1 VAACQSLIHTFVTRF
16 QIVFLGNGR
25 SGKTSLLGTLAKRNL
40 DPDQKSTRG
49 VEMDPYGLDQ
59 KSSMLSKRKMGFPDM
74 ELSWWDF
81 AGQLEYS
88 AAHQF
93 FLSARQALYVI
104 VFSMQEDNESIMQ
117 QLFYWLSVIPEPQ
130 AHVVR
135 IVVVGT
141 KIDLI
146 PPMHLKDQLRIKRSV
161 VQQVIETKGLANK
174 VTLQDVVFVTAS
186 NTFVSMTPTELE
198 KDWETCRRA
207 LKTRLYHHIADIFQQ
222 KADLRNCTDP
232 LERQRREE
240 ELDKMRYPKDCKAMS
255 TCVKELC
262 KFLQENRQLPCL
274 KLDNEHAIRLLGGL
288 WRGKDLE
295 HCKNYYKTAMG
306 MRALEVCHDL
316 GIVSLYGRH
325 NPIPSVCVEPSFTT
339 KIISLLVDPQ
349 TDFPAIT
356 TVEHLEDILIKYPDV
371 SRIHKDSKKED
382 KDRQKHELVELLVSL
397 GLVRR
402 YEGSPKILVP
412 LALRGRPDCWSKI
425 LKTSRESAFLLGLR
439 LGVNPAVS
447 VPAAAFIQLMLEKCE
462 DAERMWGCAF
472 AYDVRGYGNGSASSV
487 LFVRLSED
495 RRSVDIVA
503 VMDSDMDSF
512 HVVQAEMESI
522 ATLLGEGFNDQR
534 DRMPLCPMCCCT
546 DFFVRSGNVHAFHR
560 QELTV
565 GGALICTRHHNVTSV
580 DCLRGKFT
588 MLELDALPFVYP
600 TKMHTLQLP
609 WKCVSQGGIIGNF
622 GFEDEQDITALEA
635 LSTSLSVASSNV
647 ESSTNVDESKNRL
660 SIPSITRPVSSTGL
674 DVLYEE
680 GTFTD
685 VSFFV
690 LSGQVSVGDIISAQD
705 RLIFA
710 LHMRLCISED
720 CSCSITL
727 TSGVRKTLRFSFK
740 VGETIPNSYVQGLL
754 IQGIFPS
761 DIGDKALDS
770 EASKLQRFCAHDNV
784 LVIFGPIRPKTKYL
798 VFPGTNASK
807 LNLVRIT
814 PALCKTDSIAAVCWA
829 EMQVCFCLS
838 CCFHL

>member
-1 VAACQSLIHTFVTRF
+1 
-16 QIVFLGNGR
+16 
-25 SGKTSLLGTLAKRNL
+25 
-40 DPDQKSTRG
+40 
-49 VEMDPYGLDQ
+49 MDPYGLDQ

-88 AAHQF
+88 AAHQY
-93 FLSARQALYVI
+93 FLSSRQALYAI

-117 QLFYWLSVIPEPQ
+117 QLFYWLSVIPDPH

-146 PPMHLKDQLRIKRSV
+146 PPMHLKDQLRIKLSV

-174 VTLQDVVFVTAS
+174 ISTDDIVFVTSSKTWQA
-186 NTFVSMTPTELE
+186 TLPTEKA
-198 KDWETCRRA
+198 KDWEQCRKA
-207 LKTRLYHHIADIFQQ
+207 LKTRVYHHIKDIFQA
-222 KADLRNCTDP
+222 KADMTSCKDA
-232 LERQRREE
+232 LERQAKAE
-240 ELDKMRYPKDCKAMS
+240 ELDRMRYPKDCKNMS
-255 TCVKELC
+255 TQVRELC
-262 KFLQENRQLPCL
+262 KFLLENRQLPCL
-274 KLDNEHAIRLLGGL
+274 KLDNEHAIRLLGGI
-288 WRGKDLE
+288 WRGRDLE

-402 YEGSPKILVP
+402 YENSPKILVP

-425 LKTSRESAFLLGLR
+425 LKASRESAYLLGLR
-439 LGVNPAVS
+439 LGVNPAAS

-472 AYDVRGYGNGSASSV
+472 AYDVQGYGDGTASSV

-495 RRSVDIVA
+495 RRSVDITA
-503 VMDSDMDSF
+503 VMDPDLDSF
-512 HVVQAEMESI
+512 HKVQAEMESI

-560 QELTV
+560 QELAE
-565 GGALICTRHHNVTSV
+565 GGSLICTRHHNVTSV

-609 WKCVSQGGIIGNF
+609 WKCVSQGGVVGNF
-622 GFEDEQDITALEA
+622 ASEVELDVAALEA
-635 LSTSLSVASSNV
+635 SAIALAVAPTDSESSENRGVSEPRASVPLAENQVASAG
-647 ESSTNVDESKNRL
+647 R
-660 SIPSITRPVSSTGL
+660 
-674 DVLYEE
+674 DVVYED
-680 GTFTD
+680 GMFTE

-690 LSGQVSVGDIISAQD
+690 LSGQVSAGDVIAPQD
-705 RLIFA
+705 RRVFSQ
-710 LHMRLCISED
+710 HMRLCVSED
-720 CSCSITL
+720 CSCCITL
-727 TSGVRKTLRFSFK
+727 TSGVRKSLRFSFNI
-740 VGETIPNSYVQGLL
+740 GDSIPNSYVEGLT
-754 IQGIFPS
+754 IQSIFPS
-761 DIGDKALDS
+761 DIGDRAL
-770 EASKLQRFCAHDNV
+770 EAEAPKLQRFCAQDNV

-798 VFPGTNASK
+798 VFPGSK
-807 LNLVRIT
+807 SSNLNLVRIT

-829 EMQVCFCLS
+829 EMQVCRFFCMS
-838 CCFHL
+838 

>member
-1 VAACQSLIHTFVTRF
+1 
-16 QIVFLGNGR
+16 
-25 SGKTSLLGTLAKRNL
+25 
-40 DPDQKSTRG
+40 
-49 VEMDPYGLDQ
+49 MDPYGLDQ

-93 FLSARQALYVI
+93 FLSSRQALYVI

-117 QLFYWLSVIPEPQ
+117 QLFYWLSVIPEPH

-146 PPMHLKDQLRIKRSV
+146 PPMHLKDQLRIKRGV
-161 VQQVIETKGLANK
+161 VHQVIETKGLANK
-174 VTLQDVVFVTAS
+174 VKPQDVVFVTAS
-186 NTFVSMTPTELE
+186 KSFISMTPTESE
-198 KDWETCRRA
+198 KDWETCRRT
-207 LKTRLYHHIADIFQQ
+207 LKTRLYHHIADIFQT
-222 KADLRNCTDP
+222 KVDLKNCTDP

-325 NPIPSVCVEPSFTT
+325 NPIPSICVEPSFTT

-402 YEGSPKILVP
+402 YEASPKILVP

-439 LGVNPAVS
+439 LGINPAVS

-472 AYDVRGYGNGSASSV
+472 AYDVRGYGEGSASSV

-512 HVVQAEMESI
+512 HIVQAEMESI

-560 QELTV
+560 QELTA
-565 GGALICTRHHNVTSV
+565 GGALICTRHHHVTSV

-600 TKMHTLQLP
+600 TKMRTLQLP
-609 WKCVSQGGIIGNF
+609 WKCVSQGGVIGNF
-622 GFEDEQDITALEA
+622 GFHDEQDISALEVSSSA
-635 LSTSLSVASSNV
+635 LSVASSN
-647 ESSTNVDESKNRL
+647 SDSLQNLDASTAPL
-660 SIPSITRPVSSTGL
+660 SVPLITHPVSSAVS
-674 DVLYEE
+674 DVFYDD

-690 LSGQVSVGDIISAQD
+690 LSGQVSVGDVISYQD
-705 RLIFA
+705 FHVFA
-710 LHMRLCISED
+710 LHMRLCVSED

-727 TSGVRKTLRFSFK
+727 TSGARKTLRFSFNI
-740 VGETIPNSYVQGLL
+740 GDTIPNSYVQGLP

-761 DIGDKALDS
+761 DIGDRALDPQ
-770 EASKLQRFCAHDNV
+770 ATNLQRFCAQDNV

-798 VFPGTNASK
+798 VFPGTKSSN

-829 EMQVCFCLS
+829 EMQVHQHCCLIR
-838 CCFHL
+838 CCLIVCALKLKAGPVSRSHG